1 MVVVVENEGDRIQLV
16 PLAAEAG
23 AALLLALP
31 DGSAEGLH
39 GAGGCAFVSGRWCGS
54 PVPLLAVADGHNH
67 RVLLIDVTSKHG
79 VGVVRRS
86 FHGGGGGARG
96 RYRRFRVP
104 TDVAEPREG
113 VLAITDRDNGR
124 LVLIEWQ
131 DGGADDNCGLE
142 ASNTW
147 RSRVIDGFDRP
158 VGCCPL
164 PGARDPATPSRD
176 CVDPGFLSGVQIDR
190 YSTHCGISP

>member
-104 TDVAEPREG
+104 TDVVRGSNLARG
-113 VLAITDRDNGR
+113 VLAPRYRWRWGGR
-124 LVLIEWQ
+124 VAEYRAPRALAVLPRT
-131 DGGADDNCGLE
+131 A
-142 ASNTW
+142 
-147 RSRVIDGFDRP
+147 VP
-158 VGCCPL
+158 V
-164 PGARDPATPSRD
+164 
-176 CVDPGFLSGVQIDR
+176 
-190 YSTHCGISP
+190 